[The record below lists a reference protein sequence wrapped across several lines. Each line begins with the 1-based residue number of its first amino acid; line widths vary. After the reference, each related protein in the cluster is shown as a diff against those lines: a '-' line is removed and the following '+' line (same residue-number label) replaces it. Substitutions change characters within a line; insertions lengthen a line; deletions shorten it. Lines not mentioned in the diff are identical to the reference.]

1 MAYDATGGGPAVVLM
16 HAGVG
21 DRRLWDGQV
30 EALAERHLV
39 VRPDLRGYGES
50 PLPGGPFS
58 HVEDV
63 RALLDELGVS
73 EASLVGNS
81 FGGRVAID
89 FALAYPERVRALL
102 LVAPAL
108 TGYEGSP
115 MLDALD
121 EKEDELLDAG
131 KFDEAVA
138 LNVRTWLDGEG
149 RDAAPVPPEVRER
162 LAMMQRRAFET
173 IVAAYEAPT
182 PPGPVAWSDPPAR
195 TCLGEITAPTL
206 VVIGAHD
213 LPDFRAIGEL
223 LAEELPGAESITM
236 DTAHL
241 PSLEAP
247 DELNRIALDFLR
259 VYAGPD
265 QGG

>member
-1 MAYDATGGGPAVVLM
+1 M
-16 HAGVG
+16 G

-30 EALAERHLV
+30 EALAESRLV
-39 VRPDLRGYGES
+39 VRPDLRGHGES

-58 HVEDV
+58 YVDDL
-63 RALLDELGVS
+63 RALLDHLEVA

-89 FALAYPERVRALL
+89 LALAHPERVPALL

-108 TGYEGSP
+108 TGWEGSP
-115 MLDALD
+115 ALEALD
-121 EKEDELLDAG
+121 EEEDALLDAG

-138 LNVRTWLDGEG
+138 LNVRTWLDGQNRG
-149 RDAAPVPPEVRER
+149 PAPAPPELRER
-162 LAMMQRRAFET
+162 LVAMQRSAFET
-173 IVAAYEAPT
+173 ILAAYEAPA
-182 PPGPVAWSDPPAR
+182 PPGPVAWSEPPAR
-195 TCLGEITAPTL
+195 TRLGEITAPTL
-206 VVIGAHD
+206 VVTGRHD
-213 LPDFRAIGEL
+213 LQDFRAIGEL
-223 LAEELPGAESITM
+223 LTREIPRAEGITM

-241 PSLEAP
+241 PALEAP
-247 DELNRIALDFLR
+247 DEFNRIALDFLG